1 MPQLS
6 VPVNADQYHAI
17 ADCLRNHLNFR
28 EKYMTESQH
37 VFDKIACQQGLRFLI
52 KENLIDLVE
61 LSQEILRKHSVLV
74 PDNILFE
81 ISLQV
86 K

>member
-1 MPQLS
+1 MSQLS
-6 VPVNADQYHAI
+6 IPVSTDQYHAI
-17 ADCLRNHLNFR
+17 ADCLRDYLNFR
-28 EKYMTESQH
+28 EKYMTESQYM
-37 VFDKIACQQGLRFLI
+37 FDRVVCQQGLRYLI

-61 LSQEILRKHSVLV
+61 LSKEILRKHSVLV

-81 ISLQV
+81 ISLQI

>member
-1 MPQLS
+1 MAQLS
-6 VPVNADQYHAI
+6 VPVNADQYRAI
-17 ADCLRNHLNFR
+17 ADCLRNYLDFR
-28 EKYMTESQH
+28 EKYMTESQY
-37 VFDKIACQQGLRFLI
+37 VFDRVVCQQGLRYLI

-61 LSQEILRKHSVLV
+61 LSKEILRKHSVLV

-81 ISLQV
+81 ISLQI

>member
-6 VPVNADQYHAI
+6 VPVSADQYRAI
-17 ADCLRNHLNFR
+17 ADCLRNYLDFR

-37 VFDKIACQQGLRFLI
+37 VFDRVVCQQGLRYLI

-61 LSQEILRKHSVLV
+61 LSKEILRKHSVLV

-81 ISLQV
+81 ISLQI